1 MDQRCHGWTSLVDA
15 CVDLSV
21 APQALRFVFDVV
33 ASENVPDCLGQY
45 LQIAIDATVS
55 ELSVQSNL
63 YRFVIYVTV
72 SGNGCVCLI

>member
-1 MDQRCHGWTSLVDA
+1 M
-15 CVDLSV
+15 
-21 APQALRFVFDVV
+21 FDVV
-33 ASENVPDCLGQY
+33 ASENAPDCLSQY

-72 SGNGCVCLI
+72 SVNECVCLI